1 MARKGLFP
9 MTVMAAL
16 LLVATAFVAPVH
28 AQEEGEEEISLNIEG
43 IMNTS
48 DSLAWSASD
57 SIDEMVQVEEAP
69 SGIMGWFEQT
79 PLGQSGAGQLFIAGG
94 NFMWGLLAAAIL
106 ALAVILERA
115 FTLAKA
121 RTNTRRLIGNVIT
134 TLRSEG
140 VNEAAQVCERTRGPI
155 AAILH
160 SGLLRA
166 ERGPEAVE
174 KAIETSGTIEM
185 AFLERGLVA
194 LSAVANTAPLL
205 GFLGT
210 VSGMISAFE
219 AIANADN
226 VNAKLVA
233 SGISEALITTATGL
247 IVAIPILVIY
257 NAVKSSVEN
266 YVLLVE
272 EASIHLVD
280 SLIAGT
286 DTVQQQGDA

>member
-1 MARKGLFP
+1 MARNGLLP
-9 MTVMAAL
+9 IAVMTAML
-16 LLVATAFVAPVH
+16 LFAFVAPAV
-28 AQEEGEEEISLNIEG
+28 AQDDAEEPELNIEG

-48 DSLAWSASD
+48 DSLAWSTSD
-57 SIDEMVQVEEAP
+57 SMAELVVVAEP
-69 SGIMGWFEQT
+69 KGGIMGWFEQT
-79 PLGQSGAGQLFIAGG
+79 PLGQSGAGKLFIAGG
-94 NFMWGLLAAAIL
+94 NFMWGLLLAAVV
-106 ALAVILERA
+106 ALAIILERLW
-115 FTLAKA
+115 TLAKA
-121 RTNTRRLIGNVIT
+121 RTNTRRLIGTVIT

-140 VNEAAQVCERTRGPI
+140 VSEAAQVCERTRGPI

-247 IVAIPILVIY
+247 IVAIPASLGHSFFLSVIDRFIIEMEET
-257 NAVKSSVEN
+257 SSE
-266 YVLLVE
+266 LVE
-272 EASIHLVD
+272 ELTQIGSR
-280 SLIAGT
+280 
-286 DTVQQQGDA
+286 

>member
-1 MARKGLFP
+1 MARIGLFRSAL
-9 MTVMAAL
+9 TAL
-16 LLVATAFVAPVH
+16 LFVTVVLTCGVAPVAF
-28 AQEEGEEEISLNIEG
+28 AQDDTAEDAATELNVDA

-48 DSLAWSASD
+48 DSLAWSLSD
-57 SIDEMVQVEEAP
+57 SSDELIVVEE
-69 SGIMGWFEQT
+69 GRGGLMGAFSQT
-79 PLGQSGAGQLFIAGG
+79 KLGQSGAGKLFVGGG
-94 NFMWGLLAAAIL
+94 NFMFFLLIAAIV
-106 ALAVILERA
+106 ALAVIFERMV
-115 FTLAKA
+115 TLARA

-134 TLRSEG
+134 TLRSDG
-140 VNEAAQVCERTRGPI
+140 VSEAAQVCERTRGPI

-160 SGLLRA
+160 AGLQRA
-166 ERGPEAVE
+166 DRGPEAVE

-219 AIANADN
+219 AIANADQ

-247 IVAIPILVIY
+247 VVAIPASLGHSFFLSVIDRFIIEMEET
-257 NAVKSSVEN
+257 SSE
-266 YVLLVE
+266 LVE
-272 EASIHLVD
+272 ELTHVSAR
-280 SLIAGT
+280 
-286 DTVQQQGDA
+286 

>member
-28 AQEEGEEEISLNIEG
+28 AQEEGEDEISLNIEG

-121 RTNTRRLIGNVIT
+121 RTNTRRLIGSVIT

-233 SGISEALITTATGL
+233 SGISEALITTASGL
-247 IVAIPILVIY
+247 IIAIPASLGHSFFLSIIDRFIIEMEETS
-257 NAVKSSVEN
+257 AE
-266 YVLLVE
+266 LVE
-272 EASIHLVD
+272 ELTQIGHR
-280 SLIAGT
+280 
-286 DTVQQQGDA
+286 

>member
-1 MARKGLFP
+1 MARNGLFP
-9 MTVMAAL
+9 IAVLTAL
-16 LLVATAFVAPVH
+16 MLVATAFVVPAL
-28 AQEEGEEEISLNIEG
+28 AQDDPAAEIELNIEG
-43 IMNTS
+43 VMNTS
-48 DSLAWSASD
+48 DSLAWSTSD
-57 SIDEMVQVEEAP
+57 SIDEMVVVEAAP

-79 PLGQSGAGQLFIAGG
+79 PLGQSGAGQLFVAGG
-94 NFMWGLLAAAIL
+94 NFMWGLLAAAIV
-106 ALAVILERA
+106 ALAIILERA

-140 VNEAAQVCERTRGPI
+140 VSEAAQVCERTRGPI

-160 SGLLRA
+160 SGLMRA

-247 IVAIPILVIY
+247 IIAIPASLGHSFFLSVIDRFIIEMEETS
-257 NAVKSSVEN
+257 AE
-266 YVLLVE
+266 LVE
-272 EASIHLVD
+272 ELTQINR
-280 SLIAGT
+280 
-286 DTVQQQGDA
+286 

>member
-28 AQEEGEEEISLNIEG
+28 AQEEGEDEISLNIEG

-79 PLGQSGAGQLFIAGG
+79 PLGQSGAGQLFVAGG

-233 SGISEALITTATGL
+233 SGISEALITTASGL
-247 IVAIPILVIY
+247 IIAIPASLGHSFFLSIIDRFIIEMEETS
-257 NAVKSSVEN
+257 AE
-266 YVLLVE
+266 LVE
-272 EASIHLVD
+272 ELTQIGHR
-280 SLIAGT
+280 
-286 DTVQQQGDA
+286 

>member
-1 MARKGLFP
+1 MARKGLFQGALF
-9 MTVMAAL
+9 AATL
-16 LLVATAFVAPVH
+16 ALVALFAAPVV
-28 AQEEGEEEISLNIEG
+28 AQDAEEPELDIEG
-43 IMNTS
+43 VMNTS
-48 DSLAWSASD
+48 DSLAWSSSD
-57 SIDEMVQVEEAP
+57 SVDEIVQVEEP
-69 SGIMGWFEQT
+69 TEGIMGWIET
-79 PLGQSGAGQLFIAGG
+79 TAIGQSGAGQLFIAGG
-94 NFMWGLLAAAIL
+94 NFMFFLLIAAIA
-106 ALAVILERA
+106 ALAIILERG
-115 FTLAKA
+115 FTLARA
-121 RTNTRRLIGNVIT
+121 RTNTRRLIGSVIT

-140 VNEAAQVCERTRGPI
+140 VTEAAQVCERTRGPI

-166 ERGPEAVE
+166 DRGPEAVE

-194 LSAVANTAPLL
+194 LSSVANVAPLL

-247 IVAIPILVIY
+247 VVAIPASLGHSAFLSIIDRFIIEMEETS
-257 NAVKSSVEN
+257 AE
-266 YVLLVE
+266 LVE
-272 EASIHLVD
+272 ELTQLGHR
-280 SLIAGT
+280 
-286 DTVQQQGDA
+286 

>member
-1 MARKGLFP
+1 MARNGLFP
-9 MTVMAAL
+9 SALAAAL
-16 LLVATAFVAPVH
+16 LLLATAFVAPVF
-28 AQEEGEEEISLNIEG
+28 AQSEAADVELDIEG

-48 DSLAWSASD
+48 DSLAWSTSD
-57 SIDEMVQVEEAP
+57 SLGEMVQVEVQAQ
-69 SGIMGWFEQT
+69 GVMGWFSRT
-79 PLGQSGAGQLFIAGG
+79 PLGQSGAGKLFVAGG
-94 NFMWGLLAAAIL
+94 NFMWGLLAAAII
-106 ALAVILERA
+106 ALAIILERA
-115 FTLAKA
+115 LTLAKA
-121 RTNTRRLIGNVIT
+121 RTNTRRLIGSVIT

-140 VNEAAQVCERTRGPI
+140 VSEAAQVCERTRGPI

-160 SGLLRA
+160 AGLLRA
-166 ERGPEAVE
+166 DRGPEAVE

-194 LSAVANTAPLL
+194 LSSVANVAPLI

-247 IVAIPILVIY
+247 MVAIPASLGHSFFLSVIDRFITEMEETS
-257 NAVKSSVEN
+257 AE
-266 YVLLVE
+266 LVE
-272 EASIHLVD
+272 ELTQIGHR
-280 SLIAGT
+280 
-286 DTVQQQGDA
+286 

>member
-1 MARKGLFP
+1 MARNGLFP
-9 MTVMAAL
+9 SALAAAL
-16 LLVATAFVAPVH
+16 LLLATAFVAPVF
-28 AQEEGEEEISLNIEG
+28 AQSGADGVELDIEG

-48 DSLAWSASD
+48 DSLAWSTSD
-57 SIDEMVQVEEAP
+57 SLGEMVRVEVPAQ
-69 SGIMGWFEQT
+69 GIMGWFSRT
-79 PLGQSGAGQLFIAGG
+79 PLGQSGAGKLFVAGG
-94 NFMWGLLAAAIL
+94 NFMWGLLAAAII
-106 ALAVILERA
+106 ALAIILERA
-115 FTLAKA
+115 LTLAKA
-121 RTNTRRLIGNVIT
+121 RTNTRRLIGSVIT

-140 VNEAAQVCERTRGPI
+140 VSEAAQVCERTRGPI

-160 SGLLRA
+160 AGLLRA
-166 ERGPEAVE
+166 DRGPEAVE

-194 LSAVANTAPLL
+194 LSSVANVAPLI

-247 IVAIPILVIY
+247 MVAIPASLGHSFFLSVIDRFIIEMEETS
-257 NAVKSSVEN
+257 AE
-266 YVLLVE
+266 LVE
-272 EASIHLVD
+272 ELTQIGHR
-280 SLIAGT
+280 
-286 DTVQQQGDA
+286 

>member
-1 MARKGLFP
+1 MARKGLFQSAYFLAFLTMLALFAAP
-9 MTVMAAL
+9 AMAQDDVTEDAEFN
-16 LLVATAFVAPVH
+16 V
-28 AQEEGEEEISLNIEG
+28 EG

-48 DSLAWSASD
+48 DSLAWSTSD
-57 SIDEMVQVEEAP
+57 SMDEMVVIEKPAE
-69 SGIMGWFEQT
+69 GMMGWLST
-79 PLGQSGAGQLFIAGG
+79 TMIGQSGAGQLFIAGG
-94 NFMWGLLAAAIL
+94 NFMWFLLIAAVAGLAI
-106 ALAVILERA
+106 ILERG
-115 FTLAKA
+115 FTLARA
-121 RTNTRRLIGNVIT
+121 RTNTRRLIGSVIT

-140 VNEAAQVCERTRGPI
+140 VTEAAQVCERTRGPI

-166 ERGPEAVE
+166 DRGSDAVE

-194 LSAVANTAPLL
+194 LSSVANVAPLL

-247 IVAIPILVIY
+247 VVAIPASLGHSAFLSIIDRFIIEMEETS
-257 NAVKSSVEN
+257 AE
-266 YVLLVE
+266 LVE
-272 EASIHLVD
+272 ELTHL
-280 SLIAGT
+280 G
-286 DTVQQQGDA
+286 GR

>member
-1 MARKGLFP
+1 MARNGLFP
-9 MTVMAAL
+9 IAVLTAL
-16 LLVATAFVAPVH
+16 MLVATAFVVPAL
-28 AQEEGEEEISLNIEG
+28 AQNDPAAEIDLNIEG
-43 IMNTS
+43 VMNTS
-48 DSLAWSASD
+48 DSLAWSTSD
-57 SIDEMVQVEEAP
+57 SIDEMVVVEAAP
-69 SGIMGWFEQT
+69 TGIMGWFEQT
-79 PLGQSGAGQLFIAGG
+79 PLGQSGAGQLFVAGG
-94 NFMWGLLAAAIL
+94 NFMWGLLAAAIV
-106 ALAVILERA
+106 ALAIILERA
-115 FTLAKA
+115 YTLAKA

-140 VNEAAQVCERTRGPI
+140 VSEAAQVCERTRGPI

-160 SGLLRA
+160 SGLMRA

-247 IVAIPILVIY
+247 IIAIPASLGHSFFLSVIDRFIIEMEETS
-257 NAVKSSVEN
+257 AE
-266 YVLLVE
+266 LVE
-272 EASIHLVD
+272 ELTQINR
-280 SLIAGT
+280 
-286 DTVQQQGDA
+286 

>member
-1 MARKGLFP
+1 MARNGLFS
-9 MTVMAAL
+9 TALVAAL
-16 LLVATAFVAPVH
+16 FLAAVAFVSPVW
-28 AQEEGEEEISLNIEG
+28 AQDAEEEGGLNIEG
-43 IMNTS
+43 VMNTS
-48 DSLAWSASD
+48 DSLAWSTSD
-57 SIDEMVQVEEAP
+57 SASERVVVPETK
-69 SGIMGWFEQT
+69 SGLMGAFERS
-79 PLGQSGAGQLFIAGG
+79 PLGRSGAGKLFIAGG
-94 NFMWGLLAAAIL
+94 NFMWGLLLAAIV
-106 ALAVILERA
+106 ALAIIIERA

-121 RTNTRRLIGNVIT
+121 RTNTRRLIGTVIT
-134 TLRSEG
+134 TLRNEG
-140 VNEAAQVCERTRGPI
+140 VTAAAQVCERTRGPI

-166 ERGPEAVE
+166 DRGPEAVE

-194 LSAVANTAPLL
+194 LSSVANVAPLL

-247 IVAIPILVIY
+247 IVAIPASLGHSAFLSVIDRFIIEMEETS
-257 NAVKSSVEN
+257 AE
-266 YVLLVE
+266 LVE
-272 EASIHLVD
+272 ELTQLGHR
-280 SLIAGT
+280 
-286 DTVQQQGDA
+286 

>member
-1 MARKGLFP
+1 MARNGLFSSALA
-9 MTVMAAL
+9 AAL
-16 LLVATAFVAPVH
+16 LLLATAFVAPVF
-28 AQEEGEEEISLNIEG
+28 AQSEADGVELDIEG

-48 DSLAWSASD
+48 DSLAWSTSD
-57 SIDEMVQVEEAP
+57 SLGEMVRVEVPAQ
-69 SGIMGWFEQT
+69 GIMGWFSRT
-79 PLGQSGAGQLFIAGG
+79 PLGQSGAGKLFVAGG
-94 NFMWGLLAAAIL
+94 NFMWGLLAAAII
-106 ALAVILERA
+106 ALAIILERA
-115 FTLAKA
+115 LTLAKA
-121 RTNTRRLIGNVIT
+121 RTNTRRLIGSVIT

-140 VNEAAQVCERTRGPI
+140 VSEAAQVCERTRGPI

-160 SGLLRA
+160 AGLLRA
-166 ERGPEAVE
+166 DRGPEAVE

-194 LSAVANTAPLL
+194 LSSVANVAPLI

-247 IVAIPILVIY
+247 MVAIPASLGHSFFLSVIDRFIIEMEETS
-257 NAVKSSVEN
+257 AE
-266 YVLLVE
+266 LVE
-272 EASIHLVD
+272 ELTQIGHR
-280 SLIAGT
+280 
-286 DTVQQQGDA
+286 

>member
-1 MARKGLFP
+1 MARNGLFP
-9 MTVMAAL
+9 IAMAAMML
-16 LLVATAFVAPVH
+16 LLASAFVAPAV
-28 AQEEGEEEISLNIEG
+28 AQDETGEVELNIEG

-48 DSLAWSASD
+48 DSLAWSTSD
-57 SIDEMVQVEEAP
+57 SLDELVVVDEP
-69 SGIMGWFEQT
+69 TPGLMGWFEST
-79 PLGQSGAGQLFIAGG
+79 PLGQSGAGQLFVAGG

-106 ALAVILERA
+106 ALAIIIERA

-121 RTNTRRLIGNVIT
+121 RTNTRRLIGTVIT

-140 VNEAAQVCERTRGPI
+140 VSEAAQVCERTRGPI

-160 SGLLRA
+160 SGLMRA

-247 IVAIPILVIY
+247 IVAIPASLGHSFFLSVIDRFIIEMEET
-257 NAVKSSVEN
+257 SSE
-266 YVLLVE
+266 LVE
-272 EASIHLVD
+272 ELTQV
-280 SLIAGT
+280 GPNPN
-286 DTVQQQGDA
+286 Q

>member
-233 SGISEALITTATGL
+233 SGISEALITTASGL
-247 IVAIPILVIY
+247 IIAIPASLGHSFFLSIIDRFIIEMEETS
-257 NAVKSSVEN
+257 AE
-266 YVLLVE
+266 LVE
-272 EASIHLVD
+272 ELTQIGHR
-280 SLIAGT
+280 
-286 DTVQQQGDA
+286 

>member
-1 MARKGLFP
+1 MARNGLFP
-9 MTVMAAL
+9 IAMAAMML
-16 LLVATAFVAPVH
+16 LLASAFVAPAV
-28 AQEEGEEEISLNIEG
+28 AQDETGEEELNIEG

-48 DSLAWSASD
+48 DSLAWSTSD
-57 SIDEMVQVEEAP
+57 SLDELVVVEEP
-69 SGIMGWFEQT
+69 TPGLMGWFEST
-79 PLGQSGAGQLFIAGG
+79 PLGQSGAGQLFVAGG

-106 ALAVILERA
+106 ALAIIIERA

-121 RTNTRRLIGNVIT
+121 RTNTRRLIGTVIT

-140 VNEAAQVCERTRGPI
+140 VSEAAQVCERTRGPI

-160 SGLLRA
+160 SGLMRA

-247 IVAIPILVIY
+247 IVAIPASLGHSFFLSVIDRFIIEMEET
-257 NAVKSSVEN
+257 SSE
-266 YVLLVE
+266 LVE
-272 EASIHLVD
+272 ELTQV
-280 SLIAGT
+280 GPNPN
-286 DTVQQQGDA
+286 Q

>member
-9 MTVMAAL
+9 MTVVAAL
-16 LLVATAFVAPVH
+16 LFVATAFVTPVL
-28 AQEEGEEEISLNIEG
+28 AQEEGEAETSLDIEG
-43 IMNTS
+43 VMNTS

-121 RTNTRRLIGNVIT
+121 RTNTRRLIGSVIT
-134 TLRSEG
+134 TLRSDG

-185 AFLERGLVA
+185 AFLERGLVG

-233 SGISEALITTATGL
+233 SGISEALITTASGL
-247 IVAIPILVIY
+247 IIAIPASLGHSFFLSIIDRFIIEMEETS
-257 NAVKSSVEN
+257 AE
-266 YVLLVE
+266 LVE
-272 EASIHLVD
+272 ELTQIGHR
-280 SLIAGT
+280 
-286 DTVQQQGDA
+286 

>member
-1 MARKGLFP
+1 MSRNGLLP
-9 MTVMAAL
+9 IAMLAL
-16 LLVATAFVAPVH
+16 LIFAFAAPAVAQDDA
-28 AQEEGEEEISLNIEG
+28 EEPALNIEG
-43 IMNTS
+43 VMNTS
-48 DSLAWSASD
+48 DSLAWSTSD
-57 SIDEMVQVEEAP
+57 SQAEAVVVVEP
-69 SGIMGWFEQT
+69 RGGIMGWFEET
-79 PLGQSGAGQLFIAGG
+79 PLGQSGAGKLFVAGG
-94 NFMWGLLAAAIL
+94 NFMWGLLTAALVAMAI
-106 ALAVILERA
+106 IFERLY
-115 FTLAKA
+115 TLAKA
-121 RTNTRRLIGNVIT
+121 RTNTRRLIGTVIT

-140 VNEAAQVCERTRGPI
+140 VSEAAQVCERTRGPI

-160 SGLLRA
+160 SGLMRA
-166 ERGPEAVE
+166 DRGTEAVE

-247 IVAIPILVIY
+247 IVAIPASLGHSFFLSVIDRFIIEMEET
-257 NAVKSSVEN
+257 SSE
-266 YVLLVE
+266 LVE
-272 EASIHLVD
+272 ELTQI
-280 SLIAGT
+280 G
-286 DTVQQQGDA
+286 GR

>member
-1 MARKGLFP
+1 MARNGLFP
-9 MTVMAAL
+9 IAMAAMML
-16 LLVATAFVAPVH
+16 LLASAFVAPAV
-28 AQEEGEEEISLNIEG
+28 AQDETGEEELNIEG

-48 DSLAWSASD
+48 DSLAWSTSD
-57 SIDEMVQVEEAP
+57 SLDELVVVDEP
-69 SGIMGWFEQT
+69 TPGLMGWFEST
-79 PLGQSGAGQLFIAGG
+79 PLGQSGAGQLFVAGG

-106 ALAVILERA
+106 ALAIIIERA

-121 RTNTRRLIGNVIT
+121 RTNTRRLIGTVIT

-140 VNEAAQVCERTRGPI
+140 VSEAAQVCERTRGPI

-247 IVAIPILVIY
+247 IVAIPASLGHSFFLSVIDRFIIEMEET
-257 NAVKSSVEN
+257 SSE
-266 YVLLVE
+266 LVE
-272 EASIHLVD
+272 ELTQV
-280 SLIAGT
+280 GPNPN
-286 DTVQQQGDA
+286 Q